1 LVFLS
6 KRFAYTI
13 MSKDHMDFSGLQFK
27 SVKGERSMSLRYL
40 TAGETHGPQLT
51 AIIEGLP
58 SNLTLDFEEL
68 NFQLQR
74 RQKGYGRGRRMQIE
88 KDTAQIAGGVR
99 HGFTTGAPVALIV
112 ENKDWT
118 HWKNIM
124 NIEPIPGSDEEKR
137 RVNRPRPGHADLNGG
152 LKYNLTDLRNVLERS
167 SARETA
173 ARVAC
178 GAVARQL
185 LAAFGV
191 KIAGQVIRIG
201 EIEAPANQLTVDELI
216 EITEQS
222 SVRVADKETELK
234 MEAYI
239 DKIKEEG
246 DSVGGIV
253 ECIVEGLP
261 VGLGS
266 HVQSDRKLDGAIAGA
281 VMSINAFKGV
291 EIGIGFEAG
300 KLRGSQVHDEIMYDA
315 AKGYYRASNRL
326 GGFEGGMTNGMPV
339 VVRGVM
345 KPIPT
350 LYKPLQS
357 VDIDTK
363 EPFTA
368 QVERSDACAVPAAC
382 VVLENV
388 VAWEIAKAFLDKF
401 GGDSMEEIKANYNNY
416 LLQLESY

>member
-1 LVFLS
+1 
-6 KRFAYTI
+6 
-13 MSKDHMDFSGLQFK
+13 
-27 SVKGERSMSLRYL
+27 MSLRYL

-58 SNLTLDFEEL
+58 SNLTLNFEEL

-88 KDTAQIAGGVR
+88 KDSAQIVGGVR
-99 HGFTTGAPVALIV
+99 HGSTTGAPVALVV

-152 LKYNLTDLRNVLERS
+152 LKYNHTDLRNVLERS

-201 EIEAPANQLTVDELI
+201 EIEAPANELPIDELI
-216 EITEQS
+216 ELTEQS
-222 SVRVADKETELK
+222 SVRVVDKETELK
-234 MEAYI
+234 MESYI

-246 DSVGGIV
+246 DSIGGIV

-266 HVQSDRKLDGAIAGA
+266 YVQSDRKLDGAIAGA

-300 KLRGSQVHDEIMYDA
+300 ILRGSQVHDEIMYDA
-315 AKGYYRASNRL
+315 AKGYYRATNRL

-401 GGDSMEEIKANYNNY
+401 GGDSMEEITTNYQNY
-416 LLQLESY
+416 LQQMESY

>member
-1 LVFLS
+1 
-6 KRFAYTI
+6 
-13 MSKDHMDFSGLQFK
+13 
-27 SVKGERSMSLRYL
+27 MSLRYL

-68 NFQLQR
+68 NFQLHR

-88 KDTAQIAGGVR
+88 KDTAQIVGGVR
-99 HGFTTGAPVALIV
+99 HGYTTGAPVALVV

-152 LKYNLTDLRNVLERS
+152 LKYNHTDLRNVLERS

-191 KIAGQVIRIG
+191 KVAGQVIRIG
-201 EIEAPANQLTVDELI
+201 EIEAPANDLPIDELI
-216 EITEQS
+216 ERTEQS
-222 SVRVADKETELK
+222 SVRVVDKETEQK

-239 DKIKEEG
+239 DQIKEEG
-246 DSVGGIV
+246 DSIGGIV

-261 VGLGS
+261 IGLGS
-266 HVQSDRKLDGAIAGA
+266 YVQSDRKLDGAIAGA

-300 KLRGSQVHDEIMYDA
+300 KLRGSQVHDEIMYEA
-315 AKGYYRASNRL
+315 SKGYYRASNRL

-382 VVLENV
+382 VVMESV
-388 VAWEIAKAFLDKF
+388 VAWEVAKAFLDKF
-401 GGDSMEEIKANYNNY
+401 GGDSLEEIKANYENY
-416 LLQLESY
+416 LAQLESY

>member
-1 LVFLS
+1 
-6 KRFAYTI
+6 
-13 MSKDHMDFSGLQFK
+13 
-27 SVKGERSMSLRYL
+27 MSLRYL

-88 KDTAQIAGGVR
+88 KDTAQIVGGVR
-99 HGFTTGAPVALIV
+99 HGYTTGAPIALVV

-152 LKYNLTDLRNVLERS
+152 LKYNHTDLRNVLERS

-191 KIAGQVIRIG
+191 KVAGQVIRIG
-201 EIEAPANQLTVDELI
+201 EIEAPANNLPIDELI
-216 EITEQS
+216 ERTEAS
-222 SVRVADKETELK
+222 SVRVVDKETEQK

-246 DSVGGIV
+246 DSIGGIV

-261 VGLGS
+261 IGLGS
-266 HVQSDRKLDGAIAGA
+266 YVQSDRKLDGAIAGA

-300 KLRGSQVHDEIMYDA
+300 KLRGSQVHDEIMYEA
-315 AKGYYRASNRL
+315 SQGYYRASNRL

-382 VVLENV
+382 VVLESV

-401 GGDSMEEIKANYNNY
+401 GGDSLEEIKANYENY
-416 LLQLESY
+416 LSQLESY